1 MTRLYLFL
9 TAVFVAALV
18 VGNTVGSPHKKHRVF
33 VPDTPKVNVDLQPS
47 TR

>member
-9 TAVFVAALV
+9 TALFVAALV
-18 VGNTVGSPHKKHRVF
+18 VGNTVGSPHPKHRVY
-33 VPDTPKVNVDLQPS
+33 VPDTPVTNVDLQPS